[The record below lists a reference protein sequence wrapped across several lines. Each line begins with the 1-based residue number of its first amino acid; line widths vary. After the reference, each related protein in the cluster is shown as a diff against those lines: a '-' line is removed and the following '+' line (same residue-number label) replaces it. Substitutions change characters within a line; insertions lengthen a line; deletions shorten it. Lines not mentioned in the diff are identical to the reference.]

1 MEPLIHLILP
11 LLSILVFF
19 PELDKRK
26 VYSLLPFA
34 VIHDVDFFFGHL
46 IFHNIFFLVFF
57 GFIVYFLSNKNRET
71 TFIAVFYWASHLVLD
86 LQFVAL
92 LYPLYDGFVSIHAN
106 LYLNPGLSQNIPSI
120 LLGGGKEAVNMSSLL
135 KYNGMLKHLPKEA
148 AYAVDKSP
156 LLTSFGLI
164 TVIYLAFSIIVRKS
178 IKKKRLKP

>member
-34 VIHDVDFFFGHL
+34 VIHDIDFFFGHA
-46 IFHNIFFLVFF
+46 IFHNIFFLAFF
-57 GFIVYFLSNKNRET
+57 GFIVYPISKKNRET
-71 TFIAVFYWASHLVLD
+71 TFIAVYYWASHLVLD

-92 LYPLYDGFVSIHAN
+92 LYPLYDGFISLHAN
-106 LYLNPGLSQNIPSI
+106 LYLNPGLSQKIPSI
-120 LLGGGKEAVNMSSLL
+120 LLGGGKQAVNLSSLFN
-135 KYNGMLKHLPKEA
+135 YNGMATHLPKETT
-148 AYAVDKSP
+148 YKIDKSP